1 MRNLTLI
8 GAGAAATLTLLLASC
23 ATPPQVSDQ
32 NGTGDFTGCLVTGVG
47 QGTSDGSFNQLSFE
61 GLNAA
66 VDELGGEALVAESPS
81 EDAYGPNVANF
92 ADSGCSITVGVGYEL
107 ADAIRETAEQR
118 PDADFAIVDDDS
130 IDLDNVKSITFASD
144 QAAFLAGYA
153 AASYTESGVVGTYGG
168 MQIPPVTVF
177 MDGFA
182 AGIAFHNE
190 EKGTD
195 VKLVGWDPEEQTG
208 TFTGGFDSN
217 EVAKNTAASIID
229 QKADVLLPVGG
240 PIFLAAAEAIRDSGK
255 EVALI
260 GVDADLADTHPDL
273 ADLFLTS
280 ILKDADVAVED
291 VALATAQGE
300 FSADPYLGTL
310 ENGAVSLAPFHEY
323 ESRVSPDLLAELESI
338 SAGIVDGS
346 IQVGK

>member
-1 MRNLTLI
+1 LI
-8 GAGAAATLTLLLASC
+8 GVGALTTVAISLASC
-23 ATPPQVSDQ
+23 ATPPE
-32 NGTGDFTGCLVTGVG
+32 GLGGGATGDFTGCLVTGVG

-66 VDELGGEALVAESPS
+66 IDQLGGEALVAESPS

-92 ADSGCSITVGVGYEL
+92 ADSGCRITVGVGYDL
-107 ADAIRETAEQR
+107 ADAIRKTAELR
-118 PDADFAIVDDDS
+118 PDVNFAIVDDDS
-130 IDLDNVKSITFASD
+130 IKLDNVKPITFASN

-153 AASYTESGVVGTYGG
+153 AASYSKSGVVGTYGG

-182 AGIAFHNE
+182 DGIEYYNDQ
-190 EKGTD
+190 KGTD
-195 VKLVGWDPEEQTG
+195 VQLVGWDPEAQTG

-217 EVAKNTAASIID
+217 EVAKNTAASIVD
-229 QKADVLLPVGG
+229 QRADVLLPVGG
-240 PIFLAAAEAIRDSGK
+240 PIFMAAAEAIRDSGK
-255 EVALI
+255 DVALI
-260 GVDADLADTHPDL
+260 GVDADLADSHPDL

-291 VALATAQGE
+291 VVLATADGE
-300 FSADPYLGTL
+300 FSSEPYLGTL
-310 ENGAVSLAPFHEY
+310 ENGAVSLAPFHEF
-323 ESRVSPDLLAELESI
+323 EGRVSKDLQGELDAI
-338 SAGIVDGS
+338 SAGIIDGS